1 MAQFMSEAADAAL
14 HDAIRAIE
22 KRSSAEVVIAV
33 RPRLR
38 RWLVPHV
45 VVGGVFLA
53 AMLAFVLFSED
64 YEFALW
70 SIAVVPLL
78 TAVLGGLL
86 VEAIPP
92 VERALMPV
100 RVRAAIA
107 EETARAAFYDLG
119 VHKTKGRTGVLVFVA
134 VRERCVRLVGDV
146 AIVDQLGDAGLAR
159 CAEALR
165 RELPSGGVVL
175 AAALA
180 RLADEF
186 AAAMPGSPDDVNE
199 LPDVV
204 QGRRPARRF
213 RGAVR

>member
-1 MAQFMSEAADAAL
+1 MAQFMTEAADAAL
-14 HDAIRAIE
+14 RDAIRAIE
-22 KRSSAEVVIAV
+22 RLSSAEVVIAV

-45 VVGGVFLA
+45 VVGGVFMA

-70 SIAVVPLL
+70 SIAVLPLL

-86 VEAIPP
+86 VEAIPT
-92 VERALMPV
+92 VGRALVPA
-100 RVRAAIA
+100 RVRDAIA
-107 EETARAAFYDLG
+107 QEAARSAFYDLG
-119 VHKTKGRTGVLVFVA
+119 VHKTKGRTGVLVFIA
-134 VRERCVRLVGDV
+134 VRERCVLLVGDV
-146 AIVDQLGDAGLAR
+146 AIVDKLGDAGLAR

-165 RELPSGGVVL
+165 SELPSGGVAVATVL
-175 AAALA
+175 ASLAA
-180 RLADEF
+180 DF

-199 LPDVV
+199 LADVV